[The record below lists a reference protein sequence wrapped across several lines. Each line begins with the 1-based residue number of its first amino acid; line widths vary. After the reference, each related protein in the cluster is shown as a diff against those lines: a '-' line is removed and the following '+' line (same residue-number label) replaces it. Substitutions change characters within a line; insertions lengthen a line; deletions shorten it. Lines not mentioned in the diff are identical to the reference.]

1 MQDLFYTTVLAALM
15 GYTRPCKTLARAKPV
30 NRVLSP
36 PLLISLLLQLAV
48 IIVFQVIYCCC
59 YTPRSVLGAAV
70 SLLLSVALWAELAV
84 DSMLHLHRCSTLRCC
99 QTYSL
104 TASRAAA
111 AARYCCS

>member
-1 MQDLFYTTVLAALM
+1 MQDLFYTTILAALM

-84 DSMLHLHRCSTLRCC
+84 DSMLHLHNLGKV
-99 QTYSL
+99 
-104 TASRAAA
+104 
-111 AARYCCS
+111 